1 MSLKEDKL
9 MISGLIV
16 TTMTD
21 MGPYPLLNLSP
32 VSDDTTLKLSVI
44 GMTIL
49 HMGAG
54 TVAERVHYRLHG
66 SIPIPDSPSLEAL
79 AMSFT
84 VAPTETNDVR
94 IDQHGRESTI
104 WLIFESKN
112 RDIIFKRHGTI
123 ETALKEETRAIQEE
137 NELSDP
143 TIMKRVLTRIKDIC
157 QDSSVEESDLAVE
170 LPHYIAERGGVEFH
184 TIDTGGNLITLEP
197 NADLTAHSILILIN
211 RMIKRI
217 FIIQLKD
224 SIPQRLIFFAGRTA
238 SNLNSNRFKNEFN
251 IRNVTDPLEREMIL
265 EKIGII
271 QKIGT

>member
-1 MSLKEDKL
+1 

-21 MGPYPLLNLSP
+21 MGPYPLFNLSP

-54 TVAERVHYRLHG
+54 TVAERTHYRLHG

-79 AMSFT
+79 SMSFT
-84 VAPTETNDVR
+84 VAPTETRDVR

-112 RDIIFKRHGTI
+112 REKIFHRHSTI
-123 ETALKEETRAIQEE
+123 ETALKEETSAIQEE
-137 NELSDP
+137 KELSDP
-143 TIMKRVLTRIKDIC
+143 TIMKRVLARIQEISKDPSIEGE
-157 QDSSVEESDLAVE
+157 DLTVEP
-170 LPHYIAERGGVEFH
+170 PHYIAERGGLEFH

-197 NADLTAHSILILIN
+197 NADLTVHSILILIN
-211 RMIKRI
+211 SIIKRI
-217 FIIQLKD
+217 FIIKLKD
-224 SIPQRLIFFAGRTA
+224 SVPQRLTFIAGRTA

-271 QKIGT
+271 QKFGT